1 MSSSLIT
8 ALMSG
13 LLIAV
18 ACLVLWSYS
27 VQFPSMTRHSCVNL
41 DQVSHK
47 SMYYEIYTDRE
58 ISSVVC
64 FVVQYINYA
73 LVQWQSPCLFVCVCA
88 RPPIL
93 PNPKSPNPE
102 KVQSMQLHFFYLK
115 LFQLSKFWA
124 FTIFL
129 LCRIRSYLLTL
140 LRETSFKHY
149 HMYFI

>member
-1 MSSSLIT
+1 
-8 ALMSG
+8 MSG

-73 LVQWQSPCLFVCVCA
+73 LVQ
-88 RPPIL
+88 
-93 PNPKSPNPE
+93 
-102 KVQSMQLHFFYLK
+102 
-115 LFQLSKFWA
+115 
-124 FTIFL
+124 
-129 LCRIRSYLLTL
+129 
-140 LRETSFKHY
+140 
-149 HMYFI
+149 